1 MLTSGPALLV
11 VPLTA
16 VALII
21 LLVLFF
27 LWRVGHLLAREIER
41 ERTARFGARP
51 HSHAS
56 TVRSIDLMPERA
68 HLAYAQYGLPVR
80 QFQAHGL
87 PVPASG
93 PVYG

>member
-41 ERTARFGARP
+41 ERTLALARAPIPTRP
-51 HSHAS
+51 PS
-56 TVRSIDLMPERA
+56 DL
-68 HLAYAQYGLPVR
+68 LT
-80 QFQAHGL
+80 
-87 PVPASG
+87 
-93 PVYG
+93 